1 MSREESIHRT
11 VGEEVRRAC
20 EHIGA
25 SDAYAAFKAA
35 DVSTWARVYIF
46 WWRGSTFAFG
56 HCYNLSLPGTRV
68 LPFNSVETEY
78 VADAEL
84 PEAWSLSLLI
94 IAYPVDVA
102 DTGLPESA
110 DPAEVER
117 ILHARGAFVAAEW
130 NTTHLTPRKDTASKE
145 GTASKELRLSEAPIE
160 QFTDDTVES
169 AVALARLVMALGE
182 VPRITLHADKVT
194 PETVSTHTTM
204 LAVVSCSL
212 AYRMGLDTG
221 RIAELC
227 LVHDLAEAI
236 LKKDTPTLRISKE
249 DRAAKEAREEAAV
262 VTLYQ
267 TFRLSSPWLC
277 ARLREYEEHTSLEAC
292 VVDIVDKVTP
302 KLSQHINEGASV
314 LQQGVSSDELRV
326 LHDEQ
331 YAKFEQRYG
340 HEPRLRF
347 ALDFLR
353 ASMDGSL
360 AVVTAQ
366 EAKQRSGV

>member
-1 MSREESIHRT
+1 MSREEFIHKT

-25 SDAYAAFKAA
+25 SEAYAAFKAA
-35 DVSTWARVYIF
+35 DTSKWARAYIF
-46 WWRGSTFAFG
+46 WWRGCTFAFG

-68 LPFNSVETEY
+68 LPFDSTETEY

-94 IAYPVDVA
+94 VAYPVDVE
-102 DTGLPESA
+102 DTGLPEST
-110 DPAEVER
+110 DPEEVER
-117 ILHARGAFVAAEW
+117 ILRARGAFVAAEW
-130 NTTHLTPRKDTASKE
+130 NTTHLSPQEDAASKE
-145 GTASKELRLSEAPIE
+145 GTTSKELQLNDAPIE
-160 QFTDDTVES
+160 QFTDDTIES
-169 AVALARLVMALGE
+169 AVALARLVMTLGE

-194 PETVSTHTTM
+194 PEVVTTHMTM
-204 LAVVSCSL
+204 LAVVACSI

-227 LVHDLAEAI
+227 VVHDMAEAI

-249 DRAAKEAREEAAV
+249 DRAAKAAREEAAV
-262 VTLYQ
+262 GLLYR

-277 ARLREYEEHTSLEAC
+277 ARLREYEERTSLEAC
-292 VVDIVDKVTP
+292 IVDIVDKATP

-314 LQQGVSSDELRV
+314 LQQGVTADELRV

-331 YAKFEQRYG
+331 YAKFELLYG

-347 ALDFLR
+347 ALVFLR

-366 EAKQRSGV
+366 EAKQRGGA

>member
-1 MSREESIHRT
+1 MSREEFIHKT

-25 SDAYAAFKAA
+25 SEAYAAFKAA
-35 DVSTWARVYIF
+35 DTSKWARVYIF

-68 LPFNSVETEY
+68 LPFDSTETEY

-94 IAYPVDVA
+94 VAYPVDVE
-102 DTGLPESA
+102 DTGLPEST
-110 DPAEVER
+110 DPEEVER
-117 ILHARGAFVAAEW
+117 ILRARGAFVAAEW
-130 NTTHLTPRKDTASKE
+130 HTTHLSPREGTASEE
-145 GTASKELRLSEAPIE
+145 GTASKELQFGDVPIE
-160 QFTDDTVES
+160 QFTDGTVES
-169 AVALARLVMALGE
+169 VVALARLVMTLGE

-194 PETVSTHTTM
+194 LETVTTHTTM
-204 LAVVSCSL
+204 LAVVACSI
-212 AYRMGLDTG
+212 AYRMGLDAG

-227 LVHDLAEAI
+227 LVHDMAEAI
-236 LKKDTPTLRISKE
+236 LKKDTPTLRISE
-249 DRAAKEAREEAAV
+249 SDRAAKAAREDAAV
-262 VTLYQ
+262 GLLYRA
-267 TFRLSSPWLC
+267 FRLSSPWLC
-277 ARLREYEEHTSLEAC
+277 ARLREYEERTSLEAC
-292 VVDIVDKVTP
+292 VVDIVDKATP

-314 LQQGVSSDELRV
+314 LQQGVTADELRV

-331 YAKFEQRYG
+331 YAKFELLYG

-347 ALDFLR
+347 ALVFLR

-366 EAKQRSGV
+366 EAKQRGEP